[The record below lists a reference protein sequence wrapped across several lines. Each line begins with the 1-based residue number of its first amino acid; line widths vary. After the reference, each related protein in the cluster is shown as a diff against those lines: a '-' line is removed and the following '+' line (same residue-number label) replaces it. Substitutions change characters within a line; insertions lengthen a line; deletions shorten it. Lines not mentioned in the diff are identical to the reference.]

1 MTVNANLLKSKTAC
15 IGGIGTGMH
24 ENEYLLT
31 IIKITRHHIFFNMS
45 VNGSL
50 ANTDGYI
57 CLPKAD
63 FDRLFRDLFRSSKG
77 RCIKNYSSNPPTE
90 FYF

>member
-1 MTVNANLLKSKTAC
+1 
-15 IGGIGTGMH
+15 MH

-57 CLPKAD
+57 CLPKEGSSDLRPVFPGSVPFIQRPLHKELQQQPAY
-63 FDRLFRDLFRSSKG
+63 RILFLNDAFLMTSV
-77 RCIKNYSSNPPTE
+77 
-90 FYF
+90 